1 MPQPIIINIGL
12 ALYFLVPM
20 KAIRNIMILMA
31 NE

>member
-1 MPQPIIINIGL
+1 MPQAIIINIGL

-20 KAIRNIMILMA
+20 KATRKMIILIT